1 MSWINGT
8 LFATEV
14 GMEVAIYEW
23 YFNQPVNANL
33 PEIPRDDEIFGS
45 VLSVWIFVRLTYKS
59 SAYHA

>member
-1 MSWINGT
+1 
-8 LFATEV
+8 
-14 GMEVAIYEW
+14 MEVAIYEW